1 MQVLDY
7 HRSFFMF
14 EMDFEAF
21 PPKTVTDRRQN
32 LHNRA
37 RIRID
42 CRCTVTGEDGS
53 RCDFYLGESCKTER
67 VGADRALG
75 IFTQPNA
82 DVRLVMSEEETL
94 ILKSWERNDMGV
106 MLTPPSLGPQPERHV
121 IATREAFH
129 GHRFMLAGA
138 EGAVLDTP
146 SAVVEAVDA
155 GSPLVARTAFTSG
168 GYRVELEHPL
178 FTINVSERYGF
189 FQTDTGPV
197 LYPDLEKPFSGLADS
212 LYLAYSAFNGPD
224 WVEFIVQRRTPVAE
238 GVTVSHYSESVTTA
252 STNTIIATP

>member
-7 HRSFFMF
+7 HRSYFMF

-42 CRCTVTGEDGS
+42 CRCSVTAEDGG
-53 RCDFYLGESCKTER
+53 RVDFYLGESCKTER
-67 VGADRALG
+67 VGADRSLG

-82 DVRLVMSEEETL
+82 DFRPVMSEEETL
-94 ILKSWERNDMGV
+94 ILKSWERNDRGV

-129 GHRFMLAGA
+129 GHRFMLAHA
-138 EGAVLDTP
+138 EGTVLDTP
-146 SAVVEAVDA
+146 SEVVDAVDA
-155 GSPLVARTAFTSG
+155 GSPLVARTEFASG
-168 GYRVELEHPL
+168 GYRIELEHPV
-178 FTINVSERYGF
+178 FTINVSERYDF

-197 LYPDLEKPFSGLADS
+197 LYPDLDKPSASLADG
-212 LYLAYSAFNGPD
+212 LHLAYSAFNSPD
-224 WVEFIVQRRTPVAE
+224 WVEFIVLRRTPVAE
-238 GVTVSHYSESVTTA
+238 GVTVNHYSESVTVDA
-252 STNTIIATP
+252 ANTIIATP

>member
-7 HRSFFMF
+7 HRSHFMF
-14 EMDFEAF
+14 ELDFEAF

-42 CRCTVTGEDGS
+42 CRCTITGKDGT
-53 RCDFYLGESCKTER
+53 RADFYLGESCKTER

-82 DVRLVMSEEETL
+82 DFRPVMSEEETL
-94 ILKSWERNDMGV
+94 ILKSWERNDRGV

-121 IATREAFH
+121 IGTREAFH
-129 GHRFMLAGA
+129 GHRFMLTHA
-138 EGAVLDTP
+138 EGAVLATP
-146 SAVVEAVDA
+146 SQVVEAVDA
-155 GSPLVARTAFTSG
+155 GSPLVARTKFASG
-168 GYRVELEHPL
+168 GYRVELEHPV
-178 FTINVSERYGF
+178 FTINVSERYDF

-197 LYPDLEKPFSGLADS
+197 LYPDLGKPFNSLADS
-212 LYLAYSAFNGPD
+212 LYLAYSAFNSPD
-224 WVEFIVQRRTPVAE
+224 WVEFIVQRRTPVSE
-238 GVTVSHYSESVTTA
+238 GVTVSHYSESVTVD